1 MPDRAQLLEQ
11 RVKLQFQRAIGT
23 ASDRSA
29 PAQQIHNNHYQ
40 GDDQQQ
46 VNQATSYM
54 QTETQ

>member
-1 MPDRAQLLEQ
+1 
-11 RVKLQFQRAIGT
+11 VKLQFQRAIGT